1 MIWAQHFYTMNK
13 EMWTLIAD
21 SDWRGSAHGERV
33 GSVSSST
40 DDEEGKYDL
49 YLEAFPP
56 IDKDGEH

>member
-1 MIWAQHFYTMNK
+1 MNK